1 MKEYL
6 FSLVALAL
14 CCAVVEHL
22 SPGGQGG
29 AWSKYLRLLCSLC
42 LLLALVEP
50 ISALLS
56 AGVDLPARIEDYL
69 SSLSEEAEYRE
80 QAQQQWS
87 QEQQRLDC
95 ALVAAALSQELQRE
109 FSIAAQDVALS
120 VRADAAGERL
130 VSVSVGLSGS
140 AIWQDTH
147 AIEGWLAQQIGSSA
161 TVTVYLK

>member
-1 MKEYL
+1 MKESL
-6 FSLVALAL
+6 FSLVALAV

-29 AWSKYLRLLCSLC
+29 TWSKYLRLLCSLC

-50 ISALLS
+50 ISALLL
-56 AGVDLPARIEDYL
+56 GVADLPARIEAYL
-69 SSLSEEAEYRE
+69 SSLSEESEYDER
-80 QAQQQWS
+80 AQQQWS

-95 ALVAAALSQELQRE
+95 ALVAAALSQGLQRE
-109 FSIAAQDVALS
+109 FSIAAQDMTLGVG
-120 VRADAAGERL
+120 ADAAGERL

-147 AIEGWLAQQIGSSA
+147 AIEDWLAQQLGSSV